1 MPKNTLIQVQP
12 LVQTEIFQPENN
24 DQQKK
29 LVDRFSPAS
38 NIQTLIVYLYAII
51 FSIPSFFPYYCQYS
65 SEVWRAYDNLVLGK
79 WEKDSVERLHRQ
91 FYKHYLGLN
100 RGAPNVAFRNEM
112 GRLSLKLNIYL
123 MILKF
128 WIHLKNLPENII
140 SRQCLK
146 LSVQLADAKKKSFMN
161 FVFEILQLFGFVD
174 RIELHDLNSSMG
186 QNVHMN

>member
-1 MPKNTLIQVQP
+1 MPKNTLIQIQP

-29 LVDRFSPAS
+29 LGDRFSPAS
-38 NIQTLIVYLYAII
+38 NIWTLIVYLYAIN
-51 FSIPSFFPYYCQYS
+51 FSIPSFFLYYCQYS

-79 WEKDSVERLHRQ
+79 WEKDPVERLHRR

-100 RGAPNVAFRNEM
+100 RRAPKVAFRNEM

-128 WIHLKNLPENII
+128 WIHLERLPE
-140 SRQCLK
+140 
-146 LSVQLADAKKKSFMN
+146 
-161 FVFEILQLFGFVD
+161 ILLRDIVS
-174 RIELHDLNSSMG
+174 NSQFNWQMPKTNPS
-186 QNVHMN
+186 